1 MQEQTSIKPT
11 PEQEKPLDYIFKKTK
26 MKKVTNLLM
35 SIGKCR
41 DIIKRKD
48 KKEILKNIYLFE
60 MLHKNIKIQVDKKRI
75 NYNYE
80 LDFNFYDLQE
90 LSDEIFNYVK
100 NLQSKFIFK
109 NSIKELL
116 KNKVINNET
125 YLKYLNHQCD
135 LMYIDGKLRDAYKI
149 IGYLSVVLW
158 TLEEGH
164 KQYDFSEDISLFIK
178 EFI

>member
-1 MQEQTSIKPT
+1 MYSFNWDKYSGYDRMGFSAKFLTWLGRYNTISGIYGLKF
-11 PEQEKPLDYIFKKTK
+11 IF
-26 MKKVTNLLM
+26 VSN
-35 SIGKCR
+35 
-41 DIIKRKD
+41 D
-48 KKEILKNIYLFE
+48 N
-60 MLHKNIKIQVDKKRI
+60 V
-75 NYNYE
+75 NYE

-125 YLKYLNHQCD
+125 YLKYLNNQCD
-135 LMYIDGKLRDAYKI
+135 LMYIDVKLREAYKI

-164 KQYDFSEDISLFIK
+164 KQYDFSEDIALFIK